1 MFGQHVRPAREG
13 ESMLSPEDQAAALNA
28 HNGWRER
35 DNSPPFAWGNNLP
48 AFAQDWAV
56 SREDFS
62 IRGKLGDGNAI

>member
-1 MFGQHVRPAREG
+1 MFGQRVGPAREG
-13 ESMLSPEDQAAALNA
+13 ESMLSPEDQTAALNVY
-28 HNGWRER
+28 NGRRER